1 MERLKMSNNNNYN
14 KFELGDS
21 VICLNGE
28 KGVVFLCFFIN
39 YQTSNFQ
46 IEPDQKRSGLW
57 ICSEN
62 LSKIF
67 NYENNE
73 VKRCKVLL
81 IEKNVNQQIQKD
93 TAKKFSSQLIHF
105 IQQIKK

>member
-1 MERLKMSNNNNYN
+1 MELLKMSNNNYYD

-21 VICLNGE
+21 VISLNGE
-28 KGVVFLCFFIN
+28 RGVVFLCFFIN
-39 YQTSNFQ
+39 YHFQ
-46 IEPDQKRSGLW
+46 IEPDQKRSALW

-81 IEKNVNQQIQKD
+81 IEKNLNQHIQKD
-93 TAKKFSSQLIHF
+93 TAKKFSSQLIQF